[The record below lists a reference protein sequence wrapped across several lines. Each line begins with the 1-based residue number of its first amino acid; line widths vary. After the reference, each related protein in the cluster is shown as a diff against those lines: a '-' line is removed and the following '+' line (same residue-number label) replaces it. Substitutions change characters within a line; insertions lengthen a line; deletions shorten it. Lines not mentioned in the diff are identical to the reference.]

1 MKVLALIPA
10 RGGSKSIPHKNIY
23 PIRGKPL
30 IAYTIIEAKRAKLI
44 SRVIVSTDD
53 ERIAAVAR
61 RYGAEVP
68 FLRPK
73 RYAGDL
79 TPDLPVF
86 QHAIRWLWR
95 HERYRPDVIVHLW
108 PTSPLRFAGHI
119 DQGINLLIA
128 HPEADSVRSVSMP
141 PQTPFKMW
149 LTKGKTRPMEP
160 LLQNR
165 YPKLFRR
172 RIKPYALPRQ
182 ALPKVFVQNGYFQV
196 FWTRTLIEQGSMFGD
211 RVLPYIVPDDLYTEF
226 DSMKDLKHA
235 EWQIKRYRK

>member
-1 MKVLALIPA
+1 MEVLALIPA
-10 RGGSKSIPHKNIY
+10 RGGSKSIPYKNIY

-30 IAYTIIEAKRAKLI
+30 IAYTIIEAKRAKLV

-53 ERIAAVAR
+53 EKIVKVAR

-95 HERYRPDVIVHLW
+95 HERYRPDIMVHLW
-108 PTSPLRFAGHI
+108 PTSPLRFSKHI
-119 DQGINLLIA
+119 DEGVRMLVE
-128 HPEADSVRSVSMP
+128 HPEVNSVRSVSTP

-149 LTKGKTRPMEP
+149 LVKGRARPMQP
-160 LLQNR
+160 LLKML
-165 YPKLFRR
+165 YPRLFRR
-172 RIKPYALPRQ
+172 KIKPFALPRQ
-182 ALPKVFVQNGYFQV
+182 ALPRVFVQNGYFQM
-196 FWTRTLIEQGSMFGD
+196 FWPKTLLEKVSMFGD
-211 RVLPYIVPDDLYTEF
+211 RVLPFVVPDDLYTEF

-235 EWQIKRYRK
+235 EWQLARYRK